1 MSDEKILQ
9 RRPSGP
15 GRLSA
20 EQAADLPDR
29 ILDAA
34 LELFSQ
40 DGYGGTTMERI
51 AKKAGASTKTIY
63 ARYDNKADILQAV
76 VVRLQDRTIAA
87 HAATRPPDPRNV
99 DPHLFLSS
107 FGVSVVMNLNEQ
119 ATAGLNRL
127 AFAESHRFPEL
138 RRLFDMVLARGA
150 NIIRHGLEAWS
161 EQGLLP
167 ALRGEFDRAA
177 TLCMTM
183 MLERCRIRAVIGDP
197 MSQGETEAH
206 MNYAV
211 EMFLRACGYEARR

>member
-1 MSDEKILQ
+1 MLDEKILK

-87 HAATRPPDPRNV
+87 HAATLPPDLRSI
-99 DPHLFLSS
+99 DPHQFLAS
-107 FGVSVVMNLNEQ
+107 FGVNVVMNLNEQ

-127 AFAESHRFPEL
+127 AALAVQLQQL
-138 RRLFDMVLARGA
+138 RHLVFTLRHAAAAKPRRTATAALHHIRGA
-150 NIIRHGLEAWS
+150 GNKLQQVQRNIFGAASRNHRVHNALIPKHKLPS
-161 EQGLLP
+161 ESPL
-167 ALRGEFDRAA
+167 AVDR
-177 TLCMTM
+177 
-183 MLERCRIRAVIGDP
+183 
-197 MSQGETEAH
+197 
-206 MNYAV
+206 N
-211 EMFLRACGYEARR
+211 